1 MKKSKEITMKLQYYP
16 SKVDKKN
23 GIYMGGV
30 VFPKFINEL
39 AIDVYDD
46 YDFDIENEEFIK
58 NGLLAIEISGTNR
71 ALKEFGKFLV
81 NIAVFNTQDEDYHE
95 HIDNIYDSD
104 GKPFVN
110 LTVKK
115 QIKQVVRRNSEQ

>member
-1 MKKSKEITMKLQYYP
+1 MRKTKEITMKLQYYP
-16 SKVDKKN
+16 SKVDKEN

-30 VFPKFINEL
+30 VCPKFINEL
-39 AIDVYDD
+39 TIDVYDD
-46 YDFDIENEEFIK
+46 YDFDTGNDEFIK
-58 NGLLAIEISGTNR
+58 NGLISIEISGTNR

-81 NIAVFNTQDEDYHE
+81 NMATFNTKDEDYHE

-104 GKPFVN
+104 GKTLVN

-115 QIKQVVRRNSEQ
+115 QIKQI